1 MQLIAIKE
9 YFPNKN
15 ENGKEP
21 RASCFESEMSPYSN
35 TSQLAENSLGLFL
48 TEHIRNTNK
57 RIPHKA
63 YSHTLITTYFRVFDL
78 I

>member
-15 ENGKEP
+15 LNGKEP
-21 RASCFESEMSPYSN
+21 RASMSPYSN

-57 RIPHKA
+57 KISHKA
-63 YSHTLITTYFRVFDL
+63 YSHTLITTYFRVFDF